1 MCGIVAFVDNEK
13 PQQKEVQI
21 QKMMNR
27 IIHRGPDDSGMFV
40 DEQAALGFRRLSFID
55 VKSGNQPIFNEDD
68 SKAVIFNGEIYNFKP
83 LREEL
88 IKAGH
93 TFSTHA
99 DTEVILHG

>member
-1 MCGIVAFVDNEK
+1 MCGIVAFVDNEN

-83 LREEL
+83 LRR
-88 IKAGH
+88 IN
-93 TFSTHA
+93 
-99 DTEVILHG
+99 